1 LRKSRHVPDVSGGSQ
16 SDPESMFRT
25 GSGLIDAEH
34 AFTVARRAGRRAAL
48 VGTLRRNR
56 GGRRLE
62 VLCRVRAGRSGA
74 LGAIREVPLDEIS
87 GTLEPSRAAQFDSAF
102 RPIAGSARKRWER
115 IWLAEDRG
123 QRLPPI
129 SLVRIGDRYAVLDGH
144 HRVSVARARGALSI
158 DATVDVA

>member
-1 LRKSRHVPDVSGGSQ
+1 
-16 SDPESMFRT
+16 MFRT

-48 VGTLRRNR
+48 TGVLRRDR

-62 VLCRVRAGRSGA
+62 VFCRVQSGRSGA
-74 LGAIREVPLDEIS
+74 LGAIREIELDEIS

-102 RPIAGSARKRWER
+102 RPVARSARRRWEQ

-123 QRLPPI
+123 AVLPPI
-129 SLVRIGDRYAVLDGH
+129 SVVRVGNRYAVLDGH

-158 DATVDVA
+158 DARVDAV